1 MAKTTQKKN
10 TTKKEVEK
18 KKATTK
24 KVVKK
29 EEPKKKEVKI
39 VEEPKKEK
47 VKKIEKPKK
56 VEVKKN
62 IFTKKNIIIASSILV
77 FLILLLSIILCLVN
91 PRNVATRKMKKMGKE
106 YYTEYF
112 YKVLSDGRKDSEVK
126 EILSRYKDTGIKINI
141 RNLSQ
146 YSDGKFKKETDSL
159 DKCNKEKTMV
169 IIYPKKGYK
178 KNNYKVKVELVCEF

>member
-10 TTKKEVEK
+10 TTKKEIEK
-18 KKATTK
+18 KKTTTK

-29 EEPKKKEVKI
+29 ETKKIEEPKKKEVKK
-39 VEEPKKEK
+39 VEE
-47 VKKIEKPKK
+47 PKK

-62 IFTKKNIIIASSILV
+62 IFTKKNIIIASSILI
-77 FLILLLSIILCLVN
+77 FLILVLVIILCLVN

-159 DKCNKEKTMV
+159 DKCNKEKTKV